1 LKQKR
6 REEDILFKKKTRQEM
21 GCFSNRYTYGGMVA
35 SEVANKI
42 TESAIPVL

>member
-1 LKQKR
+1 
-6 REEDILFKKKTRQEM
+6 M

-42 TESAIPVL
+42 TESAIPVLWLNTRVNTSVSEIIGLK